1 VRAPPADSVT
11 YLNDPPRHRR
21 GWYVTGV
28 REQIFAGPFS
38 SAAAAEAAL
47 RGDEPRRPARARPA
61 P

>member
-11 YLNDPPRHRR
+11 YLNDPARQPR

-28 REQIFAGPFS
+28 REQIFSGPFP
-38 SAAAAEAAL
+38 SAVAAEAAL